1 MLQKPVEAEA
11 DESDV
16 KEAGMCGGDD
26 GRNSFGELKPVGMWP
41 CGVRGRQGIALRS
54 CELVVYRAIA

>member
-26 GRNSFGELKPVGMWP
+26 GRNSFGELKPVA
-41 CGVRGRQGIALRS
+41 CGLAGEGATRDCFA
-54 CELVVYRAIA
+54 EL